1 MKFDQVISSFGFKKN
16 IADQCVYHKFKGSR
30 LIFLVLCVDDILLV
44 SNDIDLDLELY
55 QMDIKTVFLNGDI
68 AEEIYMVQ
76 PDSFEAKG
84 SLVTN

>member
-1 MKFDQVISSFGFKKN
+1 
-16 IADQCVYHKFKGSR
+16 
-30 LIFLVLCVDDILLV
+30 VDDILLV

-68 AEEIYMVQ
+68 AEEIYTVQ

-84 SLVTN
+84 SLVYKLKKIHLWSKTSFPSVIFEI